1 MYKRDYLS
9 YPDYNNPNFVNDISR
24 KAEFNLN
31 KIKLNKDNQCDNENF
46 ELANHQRL
54 LKNFVNNYTPYKS
67 LLLFHGVGVG
77 KTCSG
82 VTISESFRDTY
93 VRNNK
98 KIIIVRKSGLNQGW
112 MDTIYD
118 PEKGE
123 YVNRSIIFK
132 NWKEEAIDILGGTRC
147 GKIPFKERS
156 SLTPEQLAE
165 QRTIRC
171 YRLLYGIL
179 SFKGTKANGED
190 HEVANLPVLWRVTG
204 TAFAPVGSALDQ
216 VNKRKKLMFTTTFSI
231 DSKRQKKGGNVFY
244 IPEIS
249 VNADA
254 NLEMSK
260 EDMETLTVFQ
270 DIINTENAEVV
281 DLYKAAKKGQP
292 TSSDGESAKVVK
304 QVEDPVEVLSN

>member
-1 MYKRDYLS
+1 MEKNEIANI
-9 YPDYNNPNFVNDISR
+9 NNMSDEQIMQAIGQDDGSSSGISVPR
-24 KAEFNLN
+24 LGINRSPE
-31 KIKLNKDNQCDNENF
+31 DDDGNQ
-46 ELANHQRL
+46 LPVGH
-54 LKNFVNNYTPYKS
+54 
-67 LLLFHGVGVG
+67 LFAYDSSVGQNVFG
-77 KTCSG
+77 KP
-82 VTISESFRDTY
+82 VTFRPFISAMQY
-93 VRNNK
+93 
-98 KIIIVRKSGLNQGW
+98 
-112 MDTIYD
+112 MHYD
-118 PEKGE
+118 PEKSE

-132 NWKEEAIDILGGTRC
+132 NWKEEAIDILGGTKC

-171 YRLLYGIL
+171 YRLLYGLL
-179 SFKGTKANGED
+179 SFKGKKANGED

-244 IPEIS
+244 TPEIS

-254 NLEMSK
+254 NLQMSK

-270 DIINTENAEVV
+270 DIINTENTEIV

>member
-1 MYKRDYLS
+1 M
-9 YPDYNNPNFVNDISR
+9 
-24 KAEFNLN
+24 
-31 KIKLNKDNQCDNENF
+31 DNEI
-46 ELANHQRL
+46 ANINNMSDEQIKQAIGQDDGSSSGISIPRL
-54 LKNFVNNYTPYKS
+54 GINRSPEDDDGNQLPVGH
-67 LLLFHGVGVG
+67 LFTYDSSVGQNVFG
-77 KTCSG
+77 KP
-82 VTISESFRDTY
+82 VTFRPFISAMQY
-93 VRNNK
+93 
-98 KIIIVRKSGLNQGW
+98 
-112 MDTIYD
+112 MHYD

-147 GKIPFKERS
+147 GKVPFKERT

-179 SFKGTKANGED
+179 SFKGKKANGED
-190 HEVANLPVLWRVTG
+190 HEVANLPALWRVTG

-254 NLEMSK
+254 NLQMSK

-270 DIINTENAEVV
+270 DVINTENAEVV
-281 DLYKAAKKGQP
+281 ELYKAAKKGQP

>member
-1 MYKRDYLS
+1 MSNEIANIKNMSDEQIMQAIGQDDGSNGGINIPRLGINRSPEDDDGNQLPVGHLFTYDSSVGQNVFGKPVTFR
-9 YPDYNNPNFVNDISR
+9 PFIS
-24 KAEFNLN
+24 AM
-31 KIKLNKDNQCDNENF
+31 QYM
-46 ELANHQRL
+46 H
-54 LKNFVNNYTPYKS
+54 
-67 LLLFHGVGVG
+67 
-77 KTCSG
+77 
-82 VTISESFRDTY
+82 
-93 VRNNK
+93 
-98 KIIIVRKSGLNQGW
+98 
-112 MDTIYD
+112 YD

-179 SFKGTKANGED
+179 SFTGKKANGED
-190 HEVANLPVLWRVTG
+190 HTVSNLPVLWRVTG

-216 VNKRKKLMFTTTFSI
+216 VTKRKKLMYTTTFSI

-254 NLEMSK
+254 NLQMSQ

-270 DIINTENAEVV
+270 DTINTENAEVV
-281 DLYKAAKKGQP
+281 DLYKAAKKGQS
-292 TSSDGESAKVVK
+292 TSSDGESAKVIK